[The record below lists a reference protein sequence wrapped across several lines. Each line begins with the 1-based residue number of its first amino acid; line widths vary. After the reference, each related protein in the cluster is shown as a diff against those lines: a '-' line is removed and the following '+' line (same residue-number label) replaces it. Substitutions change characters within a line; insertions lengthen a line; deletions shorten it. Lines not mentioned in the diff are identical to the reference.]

1 MKPPPPIRVTVMS
14 NRTANYRGYAILGA
28 MNGRGWSV
36 EVHPRGPDFPI
47 LSQIAFRVAHVYW
60 NSALAEAT
68 SRVDAV
74 LDGRLDP
81 EPKLPTALEEVFDA
95 AWSIV
100 AATSRVRKSG
110 ADVQTQLRLAL
121 GRCIVALAANGVTDP
136 TDLKRQAVERIVLDE
151 EVASSGS
158 SLVAQ

>member
-1 MKPPPPIRVTVMS
+1 MKPPPPLRVTVMS

-47 LSQIAFRVAHVYW
+47 LSQSAFRVAHVYW

-81 EPKLPTALEEVFDA
+81 EPKLPTALKSSMPPGALSRLHPAFVNPVRTCKRNFG
-95 AWSIV
+95 WPWV
-100 AATSRVRKSG
+100 AALS
-110 ADVQTQLRLAL
+110 
-121 GRCIVALAANGVTDP
+121 P
-136 TDLKRQAVERIVLDE
+136 
-151 EVASSGS
+151 
-158 SLVAQ
+158 